1 MLEFSYQRPLSRY
14 RMKKLPQSVGAERQI
29 ALQKMERRNCQKN
42 TIKGPGVHAAP
53 ESQKEAKM
61 QEPAS
66 ITLSVKEPKK
76 VKGTTKKT
84 GMIAL
89 RVERITARLLR
100 SMKECPGASFETHA
114 DACKMGLSTFYRW
127 MDDGEKDPN
136 SVYGRFRQEM
146 LQAMAEG
153 EKVLHNL
160 AAKSTPIHVLTRRFP
175 NHYPSERQLMELSA
189 PGGLPLIPP
198 SENSFSVCIDLYPQD
213 QTGDE
218 KPLDEV
224 FRLIKP
230 DGSVDIWQPPKPN
243 GQMPPHS

>member
-1 MLEFSYQRPLSRY
+1 MLEFSYQRPRSRY

-29 ALQKMERRNCQKN
+29 ALQKMERCNCQKN

-84 GMIAL
+84 GMISL

-127 MDDGEKDPN
+127 MDDGEKDPS
-136 SVYGRFRQEM
+136 SVYGKFREAM

-153 EKVLHNL
+153 EKTLHNM
-160 AAKSTPIHVLTRRFP
+160 AATTWPMHLLTSHLSR
-175 NHYPSERQLMELSA
+175 HYPFRA
-189 PGGLPLIPP
+189 PLLRPFRTAGLPLI
-198 SENSFSVCIDLYPQD
+198 S
-213 QTGDE
+213 
-218 KPLDEV
+218 
-224 FRLIKP
+224 
-230 DGSVDIWQPPKPN
+230 
-243 GQMPPHS
+243 